1 MGALHPGAGRGSD
14 QAARE
19 RSVNSFKATK
29 HLLRAEKLS
38 FWLLYNFYSELNPFK
53 QTKHLYLLWGNS
65 RHYALSSS
73 TTAAVMF
80 PPVLRGRCSRTRL
93 LHILST
99 PLSAAV
105 SGPPFV
111 TSYDANTVFANTFWH
126 KAQHKKGCIQAANQ
140 HKCTQNHIFSRGK
153 GDLIFLGGG
162 GLEIKARRG
171 GIS

>member
-14 QAARE
+14 QAAHE
-19 RSVNSFKATK
+19 HSVNSFKATK
-29 HLLRAEKLS
+29 HLRRAGKLS
-38 FWLLYNFYSELNPFK
+38 FRLLYNFYSELSPFK
-53 QTKHLYLLWGNS
+53 QTKYLYLLWGNS
-65 RHYALSSS
+65 RHDALSSS

-80 PPVLRGRCSRTRL
+80 PPVLRGRCFL
-93 LHILST
+93 LHILSA

-126 KAQHKKGCIQAANQ
+126 KAQHKKGCVQVVNQ

-153 GDLIFLGGG
+153 GDLIFWGFF
-162 GLEIKARRG
+162 
-171 GIS
+171 